1 MCGTY
6 LYEATEVNSAL
17 LLLAQRNT
25 RNRSLSENL
34 RERRGE
40 AAINCTSS
48 IWKMCF
54 TVKNITRSRL
64 GTVL

>member
-34 RERRGE
+34 RERDVE
-40 AAINCTSS
+40 KQQS
-48 IWKMCF
+48 IAPQASGKCA
-54 TVKNITRSRL
+54 L
-64 GTVL
+64 Q

>member
-1 MCGTY
+1 MRMCGTY

-34 RERRGE
+34 RERDVE
-40 AAINCTSS
+40 KQQS
-48 IWKMCF
+48 IAPQASGKCA
-54 TVKNITRSRL
+54 L
-64 GTVL
+64 Q